1 MAKEYLMVDGK
12 LVKADTKLVQVPD
25 TENLNDLA
33 DENGAYATQSEE
45 VANEIEELIV
55 KNGVIDGSPKG
66 VYANLSALQ
75 TAYPSGASGVYLTS
89 DNGHWY
95 YWNGSAWTDGGV
107 YQSSEDVKQI
117 KEDLVNES
125 NKITT
130 DHFDIFGDSDF
141 IEHEGLLVGYDTT
154 TYDADISTASE
165 KYMVYRTLEIAI
177 KNLASLKIKCP
188 LETNIGMTFFA
199 TDLTTTMPS
208 KTSDT
213 SATPSQ
219 INGNYSKKYISH
231 VSSDEYYLVNTKA
244 LFEDGYKKM
253 YVCYLATERPYIYC
267 EKNLVPKWLYD
278 FSKDISELRKIVEGG
293 DTEESET
300 IYDVMNPSIYNMIYQ
315 KDTSTIFQDGKNYS
329 LKIVI
334 AEPVTNG
341 SITLNSAGSASSKF
355 KVFLENSALSVG
367 EHIFSFTFD
376 GSIQTQYLRLYLDG
390 ASSKCTKFEI
400 IDPNVAIQT
409 RLDRKMDYTIAT
421 VNMFNSIG
429 AIGDSYTAGST
440 KHSDGTWT
448 KELEHSYIATMAKRA
463 GINWSNYGVP
473 GASTRT
479 YLSGVDGDVGMNNV
493 LNADANDFYFLAL
506 GINDVGMLGL
516 DYLGTIS
523 DITSSYTSNPDTFF
537 GNYARIIERT
547 MEHAPKAKFC
557 MVKPPFKSGNYPAF
571 REAIEQIANHYG
583 IPFIDLL
590 DDPAM
595 SASAFLTMSD
605 GHPTLAGYSAM
616 GLAYERLF
624 SKMVEKNVEY
634 FRYATVG

>member
-1 MAKEYLMVDGK
+1 MTDTFKGIITADGK
-12 LVKADTKLVQVPD
+12 KRQLPYESVLKTPVSDKTLTIEGAFADSKAVGGRFKEVKA
-25 TENLNDLA
+25 E
-33 DENGAYATQSEE
+33 
-45 VANEIEELIV
+45 
-55 KNGVIDGSPKG
+55 
-66 VYANLSALQ
+66 
-75 TAYPSGASGVYLTS
+75 
-89 DNGHWY
+89 
-95 YWNGSAWTDGGV
+95 TD
-107 YQSSEDVKQI
+107 SL

-125 NKITT
+125 NRITT
-130 DHFDIFGDSDF
+130 DHFDILGDSDF
-141 IEHEGLLVGYDTT
+141 IEHEGLLVGYDAT
-154 TYDADISTASE
+154 TYDANISTESQ

-177 KNLASLKIKCP
+177 KNLESLKIKCP
-188 LETNIGMTFFA
+188 SATNIGMTFFA

-208 KTSDT
+208 KSGDT

-219 INGNYSKKYISH
+219 LNGNYSTKYISH
-231 VSSDEYYLVNTKA
+231 VASDEYYLVDTKA
-244 LFEDGYKKM
+244 LSKDGYKKM
-253 YVCYLATERPYIYC
+253 YVCYLATEKPYIYC
-267 EKNLVPKWLYD
+267 EKNLIPKWLYD
-278 FSKDISELRKIVEGG
+278 FSKDISELREIVEDN
-293 DTEESET
+293 DTDESAI

-315 KDTSTIFQDGKNYS
+315 KDTLTFLQDGKTYS

-367 EHIFSFTFD
+367 EHIFSFVFD
-376 GSIQTQYLRLYLDG
+376 GSIQEQYLRLYLDG
-390 ASSKCTKFEI
+390 ASSKCSRFEI
-400 IDPNVAIQT
+400 VDPNATIQT

-448 KELEHSYIATMAKRA
+448 KEREHSYIATMAKRA
-463 GINWSNYGVP
+463 GIDWNNYGVP

-479 YLSGVDGDVGMNNV
+479 YLSGVDGDIGINNV
-493 LNADANDFYFLAL
+493 LSANANDFYFFAL

-516 DYLGTIS
+516 DYLGTIA
-523 DITSSYTSNPDTFF
+523 DITSSYTGNPDTFF
-537 GNYARIIERT
+537 GNYARIIERV

-557 MVKPPFKSGNYPAF
+557 LIKPPFKSGNYPTF
-571 REAIEQIANHYG
+571 RGAIEQIANHYG
-583 IPFIDLL
+583 VPFIDLL

-595 SASAFLTMSD
+595 SSSVFLTMSD
-605 GHPTLAGYSAM
+605 EHPTLAGYSAM
-616 GLAYERLF
+616 GLACERLF